1 MATISAASFVGTR
14 TRFQRLR
21 DAKIFSGWIESCD
34 GDLITLST
42 NTQAAIQIGDVFRI
56 EGYGHKVSMIVHAQI
71 LRVGQLDLKTD
82 GIVAG
87 ISGTKSSVIEA
98 KRVTF
103 QMRLSG
109 PARFS
114 ASNEN
119 VRIKTPLLPVMVKSS
134 QGEIQGFSLDVSMQ
148 GLGFTTAAVLIADED
163 IEAAIQ
169 TKYGMLSFRG
179 NVRYCT
185 SDRDRDGMYR
195 CGIHLDPLDRTV
207 SPKWEMLV
215 ENPA

>member
-56 EGYGHKVSMIVHAQI
+56 EGYGHKVSMIVNAQI
-71 LRVGQLDLKTD
+71 LRVGQLDLMSD

-103 QMRLSG
+103 QMRMSG
-109 PARFS
+109 PSRFS
-114 ASNEN
+114 SSNEN

-148 GLGFTTAAVLIADED
+148 GIGFTTAAVLVADED

>member
-21 DAKIFSGWIESCD
+21 DAKIFSGWIENCD

-42 NTQAAIQIGDVFRI
+42 NTQAAVQIGDVFRI
-56 EGYGHKVSMIVHAQI
+56 EGYGHKVSMIVNAEMV
-71 LRVGQLDLKTD
+71 RVGQLDLTAD

-87 ISGTKSSVIEA
+87 IQGTKSSVIEA

-103 QMRLSG
+103 LLRMSG
-109 PARFS
+109 PARFA
-114 ASNEN
+114 ASMEN
-119 VRIKTPLLPVMVKSS
+119 VRIKTPPLPVMVKSS
-134 QGEIQGFSLDVSMQ
+134 QGEIQGYSLDVSMQ
-148 GLGFTTAAVLIADED
+148 GLGFTTAAVLSADED
-163 IEAAIQ
+163 VEAAIQ

-185 SDRDRDGMYR
+185 SDRDRDGMHR
-195 CGIHLDPLDRTV
+195 CGIHLDPLERTI